1 LIELVRNH
9 PDWALGFEDE
19 TWWSRL
25 EQPNMNSWAEAD
37 RPLRLMEKALTK
49 DDPGP
54 KALACYG
61 LLVRWIGSPSAW
73 DETIWLRFI
82 EGNPNSLLTEHF
94 LAWCCEKLQAVGK
107 TVLVL
112 IWDHASWHISRAMQ
126 HWIRDHNRQV
136 KKSGQGVR
144 ILKCLLPKKSPW
156 LNPIEPMW
164 IHGKRR
170 VVEPERVLSPQEII
184 GRVCDTFS
192 NPVEAFL
199 NVSNNV
205 P

>member
-1 LIELVRNH
+1 MQTVMSR

-25 EQPNMNSWAEAD
+25 EQPNMNAWTEAGQ
-37 RPLRLMEKALTK
+37 PLKLEEKALDKT
-49 DDPGP
+49 DLAP

-61 LLVRWIGSPSAW
+61 LLVRWNNSA
-73 DETIWLRFI
+73 EECGEKVWLRFV
-82 EGNPNSLLTEHF
+82 EGNPNSSLTEQF
-94 LAWCCEKLQAVGK
+94 LAWCCMKLHAAGK
-107 TVLVL
+107 KVLVL
-112 IWDHASWHISRAMQ
+112 IWDHASWHKSQTVRN
-126 HWIRDHNRQV
+126 WVREHNRQV

-170 VVEPERVLSPQEII
+170 VVEPDRVLSAQEIVE
-184 GRVCDTFS
+184 RVCHTFD
-192 NPVEAFL
+192 NPCEPLFL
-199 NVSNNV
+199 ASNNV

>member
-1 LIELVRNH
+1 MVKSH

-25 EQPNMNSWAEAD
+25 EQPHMHSWAETD
-37 RPLRLMEKALTK
+37 HPLRLVEKVLTK

-61 LLVRWIGSPSAW
+61 LLVGWIGSQFEW
-73 DETIWLRFI
+73 DETIWLRFV
-82 EGNPNSLLTEHF
+82 EGNPNSILTEHF

-107 TVLVL
+107 SVLVL
-112 IWDHASWHISRAMQ
+112 IWDHASWHISRAMR

-136 KKSGQGVR
+136 KRSGQGVR
-144 ILKCLLPKKSPW
+144 ILSCLLPKKSPW

-170 VVEPERVLSPQEII
+170 VVEPERVLSPHEIVE
-184 GRVCDTFS
+184 RVCGTFG
-192 NPVEAFL
+192 NPVEALL
-199 NVSNNV
+199 NISNNV

>member
-1 LIELVRNH
+1 MVRGH

-25 EQPNMNSWAEAD
+25 EQPHLNSWAETD
-37 RPLRLMEKALTK
+37 HPLRLVEKVLTK

-61 LLVRWIGSPSAW
+61 LLVGWIGSQFEW
-73 DETIWLRFI
+73 DETIWLRFV
-82 EGNPNSLLTEHF
+82 EGNPNSILTEHF

-107 TVLVL
+107 SVLVL
-112 IWDHASWHISRAMQ
+112 IWDHASWHISRAMR

-136 KKSGQGVR
+136 KRSGQGVR
-144 ILKCLLPKKSPW
+144 ILSCLLPKKSPW

-170 VVEPERVLSPQEII
+170 VVEPERVLSPHEIVE
-184 GRVCDTFS
+184 RVCGTS
-192 NPVEAFL
+192 GNPVEALL
-199 NVSNNV
+199 NISNIV
-205 P
+205 T

>member
-1 LIELVRNH
+1 MGH

-25 EQPNMNSWAEAD
+25 EQPNMNAWAEAD
-37 RPLRLMEKALTK
+37 HPLRLVEKALMK
-49 DDPGP
+49 DDQAP

-61 LLVRWIGSPSAW
+61 LLVRCIDAQSEW
-73 DETIWLRFI
+73 DETIWLRFV
-82 EGNPNSLLTEHF
+82 EGNPNSILTEHF
-94 LAWCCEKLQAVGK
+94 LAWCCENLQAVGK
-107 TVLVL
+107 SVLVL
-112 IWDHASWHISRAMQ
+112 IWDHASWHISQAVR
-126 HWIRDHNRQV
+126 HWIREHNRQV
-136 KKSGQGVR
+136 KRSAQGVR
-144 ILKCLLPKKSPW
+144 ILRCLLPKKSPW

-170 VVEPERVLSPQEII
+170 VMEPVRVLAPHEIAE
-184 GRVCDTFS
+184 RVCDAFG

-199 NVSNNV
+199 SVSNYV

>member
-1 LIELVRNH
+1 MSH

-25 EQPNMNSWAEAD
+25 AQPNMNAWAEAGQ
-37 RPLRLMEKALTK
+37 PLKLVEKALDKT
-49 DDPGP
+49 DPTP

-61 LLVRWIGSPSAW
+61 LLVRWNNLAKELA
-73 DETIWLRFI
+73 ETIWLRFV
-82 EGNPNSLLTEHF
+82 EGNPNSDLTKQF
-94 LAWCCEKLQAVGK
+94 LDWCCTKLQAVGK
-107 TVLVL
+107 KVLVL
-112 IWDHASWHISRAMQ
+112 IWDHASWHISHTVRN
-126 HWIRDHNRQV
+126 WVREHNRQV

-170 VVEPERVLSPQEII
+170 VVAPDQVLSAQEIVERVY
-184 GRVCDTFS
+184 DAFD
-192 NPVEAFL
+192 NPYEPLLVD
-199 NVSNNV
+199 SNNV
-205 P
+205 S

>member
-1 LIELVRNH
+1 MVKSH

-25 EQPNMNSWAEAD
+25 EQPHMHSWAETD
-37 RPLRLMEKALTK
+37 HPLRLVEKVLTK

-61 LLVRWIGSPSAW
+61 LLVGWIGSQFEW
-73 DETIWLRFI
+73 DETIWLRFV
-82 EGNPNSLLTEHF
+82 EGNPNSILTEHF

-107 TVLVL
+107 SVLVL
-112 IWDHASWHISRAMQ
+112 IWDHASWHISRAMR

-136 KKSGQGVR
+136 KRSGQGVR
-144 ILKCLLPKKSPW
+144 ILSCLLPKKSPW

-170 VVEPERVLSPQEII
+170 VVEPERVLSPHEIVE
-184 GRVCDTFS
+184 RVCGTS
-192 NPVEAFL
+192 GNPVEALL
-199 NVSNNV
+199 NISNIV
-205 P
+205 T